1 MKVFAAIA
9 AAGLLVAG
17 PALAEDAALG
27 PIAPTPAALEHARH
41 LLEAMHMDEMMDQ
54 LGAQMMRPMLDAM
67 LKNTPPEKREA
78 VEAMQ
83 ASILE
88 DTKAMIPRHKEAMV
102 QIYARNLTETELKDI
117 DAFYS
122 SPSGRAVLTKVPALT
137 GKLVPV
143 MLADM
148 PAMMNRAFDRY
159 CSKTTCTPEE
169 RESMRKAAQS
179 FGRTPNA
186 S

>member
-1 MKVFAAIA
+1 MKLLAAFAAM
-9 AAGLLVAG
+9 GLLVAG
-17 PALAEDAALG
+17 PALAQDASYG
-27 PIAPTPAALEHARH
+27 PITPTPAAMKHARH
-41 LLEAMHMDEMMDQ
+41 LLAAMHMDAMMDQ
-54 LGAQMMRPMLDAM
+54 MGAQMMRPMMEAM
-67 LKNTPPEKREA
+67 MKNTPPDKREA
-78 VEAMQ
+78 AEAMQ

-102 QIYARNLTETELKDI
+102 QIYARNLTEKELADI

-122 SPSGRAVLTKVPALT
+122 SPSGQAVLIKVPQLT
-137 GKLVPV
+137 GKMVPV

-169 RESMRKAAQS
+169 RDAMHKAAQS
-179 FGRTPNA
+179 FGRGPST